1 MLQVQLCLEESW
13 HPPAFAKH
21 NDPAE
26 HGGLAKHARG
36 KAQASGGGRAMGTCN
51 VLVEQGHCRSRQKSW
66 LRSLSK
72 DRTKTVKIYQ
82 RNQ

>member
-1 MLQVQLCLEESW
+1 MDRQADDKSSWMLRVQLCLEESW

-36 KAQASGGGRAMGTCN
+36 KARASGGG
-51 VLVEQGHCRSRQKSW
+51 
-66 LRSLSK
+66 
-72 DRTKTVKIYQ
+72 
-82 RNQ
+82 